1 MFDPRSRICPHMAR
15 VSQTHRITCRSYFT
29 SHPSTAFSVHM
40 LVSEI
45 LGVRN
50 GSNEK
55 PKSDMET
62 IGDGTGTGTPFL
74 IKQVWSLKQNFK
86 PLPARGEG

>member
-1 MFDPRSRICPHMAR
+1 
-15 VSQTHRITCRSYFT
+15 
-29 SHPSTAFSVHM
+29 M

-62 IGDGTGTGTPFL
+62 IGDGTGTGTPFWDYTGL
-74 IKQVWSLKQNFK
+74 VAETEL
-86 PLPARGEG
+86 